1 MTEHVGFRDFQLSD
15 ATTIEFGEPGGLVE
29 LAQLPGTI
37 IMVATWRG
45 DIVGYVSTWLAT
57 VHRTRRFIDVEVAP
71 DSRGRRIG
79 TRLVERIQQRSDR
92 PLATKAIE
100 GSDATAFIR
109 SLGGS
114 LYASCPPLELPRR
127 HFGKVI
133 DALGD
138 HRDVIPASA
147 LSPGEPEHLW
157 LQFYRWVHQ
166 DWSPVDDSQEAREAL
181 IQEAAE
187 LDLDRSSV
195 ALVDGQPAAV
205 AFVFDD
211 DPAPTVCAETLTRDA
226 PDGDEALARAVCRV
240 VADARENGVRKL
252 AFDGHEQDPHFGP
265 LAARLPME
273 GSRLL
278 LLEIPLPA

>member
-1 MTEHVGFRDFQLSD
+1 MTEHVGFRDFQPSD
-15 ATTIEFGEPGGLVE
+15 ATRIEFGEPGELVE
-29 LAQLPGTI
+29 LARLPGAI

-45 DIVGYVSTWLAT
+45 DIVGYASTWLAT

-71 DSRGRRIG
+71 GSRGRRIG
-79 TRLVERIQQRSDR
+79 SRLVEKVRLRSDR

-100 GSDATAFIR
+100 GSDAAAFIR
-109 SLGGS
+109 GLGGD

-127 HFGKVI
+127 QFGKAI
-133 DALGD
+133 ETLGD

-166 DWSPVDDSQEAREAL
+166 DWSPVDDSEEAREAL

-187 LDLDRSSV
+187 LDLDRSSI
-195 ALVDGQPAAV
+195 ALVEGQPAAA

-211 DPAPTVCAETLTRDA
+211 DLAPTVCAETLTRDA

-240 VADARENGVRKL
+240 VTEARENGVRKL

-265 LAARLPME
+265 LAARLAME